1 MQCTNNLKQL
11 SLSLHNYHDK
21 YDSFVAGSGWI
32 SLNTSTGIRWTGT
45 ATHMWMYSG
54 FIQLLPYVE
63 QTARYDAIHAT
74 IVYSGSEPFAWRDA
88 MLNGGASN
96 STAADLPYPI
106 RGQNTALTCPSDNT
120 NDIGRTEGT
129 KTSYVMCLGDAIGR
143 DDPGRATTESSANI
157 LNRRGMFGHRNWQSM
172 ASVTD
177 GTSNTIAFSEAV
189 AGRGGNTVKGRLYF
203 DATVTASLTTDP
215 LTVCSVS
222 NVTSTADKRV
232 YKANTCN
239 YDRGGQPFDAR
250 CFHGFFNTVN
260 SPNGPSCFS
269 TNGDG
274 DTIYGVYTASSVH
287 SGGVNA
293 GMCDGSVRFI
303 SETISNKTSGI
314 VTPAQKTSGAS
325 DFGVWGALGTVDG
338 GESATP

>member
-1 MQCTNNLKQL
+1 
-11 SLSLHNYHDK
+11 
-21 YDSFVAGSGWI
+21 
-32 SLNTSTGIRWTGT
+32 
-45 ATHMWMYSG
+45 MWMYSG

-63 QTARYDAIHAT
+63 QTARYEAIHAT
-74 IVYSGSEPFAWRDA
+74 IVYSGSEPFAWRDN

-96 STAADLPYPI
+96 STASDLPYPI
-106 RGQNTALTCPSDNT
+106 RGQNSALTCPSDNT
-120 NDIGRTEGT
+120 NNVGKTEGT
-129 KTSYVMCLGDAIGR
+129 KTSYVMCLGDIIGR
-143 DDPGRATTESSANI
+143 DDPGRAASESSANV
-157 LNRRGMFGHRNWQSM
+157 LNRRGMFGHRVWQSM

-177 GTSNTIAFSEAV
+177 GTSNTVAFSEAV

-222 NVTSTADKRV
+222 NVTHSTDKRI
-232 YKANTCN
+232 YKTNTCN

-250 CFHGFFNTVN
+250 CFHGFFNTVTP
-260 SPNGPSCFS
+260 PNGPSCFS
-269 TNGDG
+269 ANGDG
-274 DTIYGVYTASSVH
+274 DTIYGVYSVSSTH

-293 GMCDGSVRFI
+293 SMVDGSVRFI

-314 VTPAQKTSGAS
+314 TTPAQKSSGMS